1 MVSYKFST
9 KLYFG
14 LTIFSF
20 NVINTETNHAI
31 PELHSTNYL
40 AHKKIDLDVKN
51 RVQLTHNLLAKL
63 DGFFIGATQ
72 VKNMLE
78 LIALIRTLQ
87 LGTYHKETKTHEGL
101 FIWKE
106 QKVGIHEL
114 GKLENGPEL
123 TAEDRKLL
131 KKMLHKAREQ
141 FLLKTQ
147 KNSERTAPIKTLVLR
162 LITECCEKRSLD
174 NSFLLTWGETS
185 LENEAAN
192 FHKGILSFADFDK
205 FLTHL
210 TIFMKDL
217 IYSCPKAFEQFNQVY
232 GTNNN
237 RTLGENYHD

>member
-1 MVSYKFST
+1 MNAENST
-9 KLYFG
+9 
-14 LTIFSF
+14 T
-20 NVINTETNHAI
+20 T
-31 PELHSTNYL
+31 PESHNINYL
-40 AHKKIDLDVKN
+40 AHKKIDLDIKN

-87 LGTYHKETKTHEGL
+87 IGVYHKETKTHEGL
-101 FIWKE
+101 FVWKE
-106 QKVGIHEL
+106 RKVGIHEL
-114 GKLENGPEL
+114 GKIENDPEL

-147 KNSERTAPIKTLVLR
+147 KNSERTAPIKTLILR
-162 LITECCEKRSLD
+162 LITECCEKRSLG

-185 LENEAAN
+185 LENEATN
-192 FHKGILSFADFDK
+192 FHHGILSFTDLDK

-232 GTNNN
+232 STNNN
-237 RTLGENYHD
+237 RNLNENAHD

>member
-1 MVSYKFST
+1 MNYKFLI
-9 KLYFG
+9 K
-14 LTIFSF
+14 IFAMLSLVNF
-20 NVINTETNHAI
+20 NTINTENDSAA
-31 PELHSTNYL
+31 PELHTANYL
-40 AHKKIDLDVKN
+40 VHKKIDLDVKN

-87 LGTYHKETKTHEGL
+87 IGVYHKETKTHAGL
-101 FIWKE
+101 FVWKE

-114 GKLENGPEL
+114 GKIENDPAL
-123 TAEDRKLL
+123 TTEDRKLL

-147 KNSERTAPIKTLVLR
+147 KNSERTAPIKTLILR
-162 LITECCEKRSLD
+162 LITECCEKRSLG

-185 LENEAAN
+185 LENEAIN
-192 FHKGILSFADFDK
+192 FHQGILSFTDLDK

-232 GTNNN
+232 STNNN
-237 RTLGENYHD
+237 RNLGENHHD